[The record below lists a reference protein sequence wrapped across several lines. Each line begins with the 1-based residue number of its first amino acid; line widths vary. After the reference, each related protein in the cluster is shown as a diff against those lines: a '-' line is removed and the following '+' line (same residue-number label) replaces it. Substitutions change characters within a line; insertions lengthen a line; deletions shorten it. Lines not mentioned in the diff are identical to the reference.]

1 MIPNEATMFWEPPN
15 DNLTIFYLNI
25 RQQYISKFA
34 KSNCCQE
41 SITTRQE
48 VVGETAQSRQS
59 QKSRPSNSMDVLK
72 GEGFIS
78 TVSEAW
84 PGVQVFPA
92 AVLFSLLVTKTAGWI
107 ASLSKHPA
115 PTSLPIKKEEKTPVS
130 VSGRCGWIMGEKLC
144 CMEPG
149 NSRFENLQKKI
160 CQSSHR
166 DFLS

>member
-78 TVSEAW
+78 TVSEA
-84 PGVQVFPA
+84 
-92 AVLFSLLVTKTAGWI
+92 
-107 ASLSKHPA
+107 
-115 PTSLPIKKEEKTPVS
+115 
-130 VSGRCGWIMGEKLC
+130 
-144 CMEPG
+144 
-149 NSRFENLQKKI
+149 
-160 CQSSHR
+160 
-166 DFLS
+166 